1 MKKKGFVIGGL
12 IILAGAAGAG
22 GWYYYKENYGDSA
35 AASGEVA
42 YVTKISTL
50 LGEDSGVLNRFAGV
64 VEPQETVK
72 VNIENN
78 RTVTE
83 VKVKVGDEVKKGQLL
98 FEYDLSSIQ
107 DSLKEA
113 QLALD
118 RLKNE
123 ALSLNEQISTLE
135 KEKKKANKNSQLSYT
150 IEIETNKLEDYKD
163 IESIQY
169 YTELTDAGLMEPDY
183 MMKCLMLRS
192 RDNARTPMQWDG
204 SEKAGFT
211 DGEPWIKIN
220 PNCKEI
226 NAASQLDD
234 PDSIFHYYQKLIAL
248 RKEKE
253 IIVYG
258 EFEPLCREDDQIF
271 AYMRKLDEER
281 LLTVCNFSE
290 QSAEFEVPA
299 EFEGSRC
306 LITNLDRKVF
316 AGKVVLKPYE
326 AFVLYK

>member
-1 MKKKGFVIGGL
+1 
-12 IILAGAAGAG
+12 
-22 GWYYYKENYGDSA
+22 
-35 AASGEVA
+35 
-42 YVTKISTL
+42 
-50 LGEDSGVLNRFAGV
+50 
-64 VEPQETVK
+64 
-72 VNIENN
+72 
-78 RTVTE
+78 
-83 VKVKVGDEVKKGQLL
+83 
-98 FEYDLSSIQ
+98 
-107 DSLKEA
+107 
-113 QLALD
+113 
-118 RLKNE
+118 
-123 ALSLNEQISTLE
+123 
-135 KEKKKANKNSQLSYT
+135 
-150 IEIETNKLEDYKD
+150 
-163 IESIQY
+163 
-169 YTELTDAGLMEPDY
+169 
-183 MMKCLMLRS
+183 
-192 RDNARTPMQWDG
+192 MQWDG

-220 PNCKEI
+220 PNRKEI

-281 LLTVCNFSE
+281 LLTVCNFSQ

-299 EFEGSRC
+299 EFEGSKC
-306 LITNLDRKVF
+306 LITNLGRKVF

>member
-1 MKKKGFVIGGL
+1 
-12 IILAGAAGAG
+12 
-22 GWYYYKENYGDSA
+22 
-35 AASGEVA
+35 
-42 YVTKISTL
+42 
-50 LGEDSGVLNRFAGV
+50 
-64 VEPQETVK
+64 
-72 VNIENN
+72 
-78 RTVTE
+78 
-83 VKVKVGDEVKKGQLL
+83 
-98 FEYDLSSIQ
+98 
-107 DSLKEA
+107 
-113 QLALD
+113 
-118 RLKNE
+118 
-123 ALSLNEQISTLE
+123 
-135 KEKKKANKNSQLSYT
+135 
-150 IEIETNKLEDYKD
+150 
-163 IESIQY
+163 
-169 YTELTDAGLMEPDY
+169 

-226 NAASQLDD
+226 NAASQLND

-248 RKEKE
+248 RKEKD

-271 AYMRKLDEER
+271 AYIRKLDEER

-299 EFEGSRC
+299 EFEGSQC

-316 AGKVVLKPYE
+316 KGKIVLKPYE

>member
-1 MKKKGFVIGGL
+1 M
-12 IILAGAAGAG
+12 
-22 GWYYYKENYGDSA
+22 
-35 AASGEVA
+35 
-42 YVTKISTL
+42 
-50 LGEDSGVLNRFAGV
+50 
-64 VEPQETVK
+64 Q
-72 VNIENN
+72 
-78 RTVTE
+78 
-83 VKVKVGDEVKKGQLL
+83 
-98 FEYDLSSIQ
+98 
-107 DSLKEA
+107 
-113 QLALD
+113 
-118 RLKNE
+118 
-123 ALSLNEQISTLE
+123 
-135 KEKKKANKNSQLSYT
+135 
-150 IEIETNKLEDYKD
+150 
-163 IESIQY
+163 
-169 YTELTDAGLMEPDY
+169 LMEPDY

-226 NAASQLDD
+226 NAASQLDA

-248 RKEKE
+248 RKEKD

-290 QSAEFEVPA
+290 QSAEFEVPV

-316 AGKVVLKPYE
+316 KGKIVLKPYE